1 MRGKKYLAKN
11 IILLTI
17 SQMGSK
23 LLSFLLVPLYTS
35 VLSSSEYGTYDLFN
49 TTITLLIPL
58 LTVNIADAVLRFA
71 LDNKDEK
78 DIFTIGIKYFSL
90 GTGFITIALIVN
102 HILRIN
108 SLVDHFAIYIFLLYV
123 ATSINGV
130 INNFSRGIDSVKE
143 VAIGGLICSAIM
155 LSLNIYFLLY
165 LKLGL
170 AGYFGAN
177 IIGLIVQSI
186 YLIISLRL
194 WRYCTKQIT
203 NKLIEKEM
211 INYAKP
217 LIANN
222 IAWWVNSSSD
232 RYIVT
237 WISGLAAN
245 GIYSV
250 GYKIPSI
257 LNVFQTIFS
266 QAWTLS
272 AVKDFDPK
280 DKNNF
285 FTNMYNLYNFGMIF
299 VCSILILATR
309 IIAHVLYAKQ
319 FYNAWIYVPW
329 LLISIVFG
337 SISGYIGG
345 IFAAVKDSKIF
356 AQTTVLSAIVN
367 TVLNIVLVLWIG
379 PLGAAIST
387 AFSYFITWLIR
398 IIVVRRYITLHL
410 KVLRDSIAYIIL
422 VLQTLS
428 LYLFK
433 NTLLINYAI
442 QVFLLVVLIIL
453 FFTQFKQIL
462 KNIRKVI
469 KK

>member
-1 MRGKKYLAKN
+1 MKGKKYLAKN
-11 IILLTI
+11 IVLLTI

-23 LLSFLLVPLYTS
+23 ILSFLLVPLYTS

-58 LTVNIADAVLRFA
+58 LTVNIADAELRFA

-78 DIFTIGIKYFSL
+78 DIFTIGLKYLFFGTVIVGTLL
-90 GTGFITIALIVN
+90 GIN
-102 HILRIN
+102 HIFIFN
-108 SLVDHFAIYIFLLYV
+108 NLVDKYSLFIFLLYF
-123 ATSINGV
+123 ATSVNGV
-130 INNFSRGIDSVKE
+130 INNFSRGVDSVKE
-143 VAIGGLICSAIM
+143 VAIGGLICSIVM
-155 LSLNIYFLLY
+155 LSLNVYFLLY

-170 AGYFGAN
+170 AGYFSAN
-177 IIGLIVQSI
+177 IIGLLMQTI
-186 YLIISLRL
+186 YLIVALKL
-194 WRYCTKQIT
+194 WQYCTKNIK
-203 NKLIEKEM
+203 NKLLEKEM
-211 INYAKP
+211 IKFSRP